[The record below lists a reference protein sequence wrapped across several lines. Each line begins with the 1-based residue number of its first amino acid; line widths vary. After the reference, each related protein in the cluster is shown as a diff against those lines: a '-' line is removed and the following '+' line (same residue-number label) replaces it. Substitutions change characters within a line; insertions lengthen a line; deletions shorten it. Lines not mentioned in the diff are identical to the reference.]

1 MCQCESRGSHS
12 PTHLVNNYLLECTIY
27 DDYNNNGFYWYKH
40 KGVHQ
45 MFIESYIYVC
55 IKRPK
60 NTEQTVNSEGTS
72 LVRYV
77 MPANIVG
84 SCIKSEYCNVGPLS
98 RAGPGA
104 ESPRD
109 GFTSTLS
116 PQSARGRPV
125 FRTLQI
131 SSSSPWTGPHHR

>member
-1 MCQCESRGSHS
+1 
-12 PTHLVNNYLLECTIY
+12 
-27 DDYNNNGFYWYKH
+27 
-40 KGVHQ
+40 

-109 GFTSTLS
+109 GSPPPSVLS
-116 PQSARGRPV
+116 LHAAAQCSEHCR
-125 FRTLQI
+125 F
-131 SSSSPWTGPHHR
+131 HHRHHGLDHIIDK